1 MQHRHFVKIAQ
12 TIAGLDVTAE
22 QRASIADQFA
32 DSLRTTNLQFNRS
45 RFVACALGT
54 PSNGRDR

>member
-1 MQHRHFVKIAQ
+1 MEHRHFVKIAQ
-12 TIAGLDVTAE
+12 TIADLDVTAE
-22 QRASIADQFA
+22 QRANIADQFA
-32 DSLRTTNLQFNRS
+32 DSLRS